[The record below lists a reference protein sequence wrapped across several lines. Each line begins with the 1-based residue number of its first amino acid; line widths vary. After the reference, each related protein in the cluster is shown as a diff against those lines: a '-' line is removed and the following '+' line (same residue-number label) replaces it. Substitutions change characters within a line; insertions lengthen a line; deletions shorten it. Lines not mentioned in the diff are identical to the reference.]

1 MSAALCTLL
10 AGFGLAAVI
19 LAVFTVAADPLL
31 DALDRQRR
39 NRGWDRSLAA
49 HEDARRYLKE
59 NQQH

>member
-1 MSAALCTLL
+1 MIAAPCTLL

-19 LAVFTVAADPLL
+19 LAAATVAADPLL
-31 DALDRQRR
+31 DALSRHRA

-59 NQQH
+59 NQP